1 MLRRI
6 APIGEHIGIGHGAR
20 QPMTTAFR
28 NGIRKVAAHLAPDTL
43 GDGELQSRF
52 LNDGD
57 ETAFG
62 VLVRRH
68 AAIATGPVI

>member
-6 APIGEHIGIGHGAR
+6 VLLGEHIGIGHGAR
-20 QPMTTAFR
+20 HPMTTAFR

-43 GDGELQSRF
+43 GDGELLSRF

-68 AAIATGPVI
+68 AAMV